1 MTTSTIRRT
10 PVQNRSNETLQA
22 ILDATARLLTRLPV
36 DQITTS
42 RVAEEAGIS
51 VGALYRFFSDKQEI
65 YDAIAVRELERFR
78 EIVEAHLTAR
88 KLLFSPRKTLG
99 QIIDTYVKF
108 LDEHPHFRVL
118 SLGGHISDT
127 TRESQTDPNVG
138 PGGLLQNLLVAKLGI
153 KPSRKLERRIRIAS
167 EVGDRL
173 IAYAYRQPSRE
184 EREAV
189 IEELKI
195 LLQGYLIP

>member
-22 ILDATARLLTRLPV
+22 ILDATSRLLTRLPV

-78 EIVEAHLTAR
+78 EIVEAQLTAR

>member
-1 MTTSTIRRT
+1 MTTSIRRT
-10 PVQNRSNETLQA
+10 PVQQRSNETLQA
-22 ILDATARLLTRLPV
+22 ILDAASRLLTRVPV

-78 EIVEAHLTAR
+78 EIVEAQLTAR

-118 SLGGHISDT
+118 SLGGHISDA
-127 TRESQTDPNVG
+127 TRESQTNPNVG
-138 PGGLLQNLLVAKLGI
+138 PGGLLQNLLVAKLGM
-153 KPSRKLERRIRIAS
+153 KASRKLERRIRIAS

-189 IEELKI
+189 IEELKA